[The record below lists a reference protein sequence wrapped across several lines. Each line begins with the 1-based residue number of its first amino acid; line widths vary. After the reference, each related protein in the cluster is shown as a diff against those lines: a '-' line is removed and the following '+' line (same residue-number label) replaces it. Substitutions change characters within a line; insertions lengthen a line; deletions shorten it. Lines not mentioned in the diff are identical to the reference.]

1 MSDISQQESV
11 VRQLQEWEAELVR
24 REQAL
29 RRRELELQEL
39 EALVS
44 PLADNSKHELEGLEQ
59 RIRNARRR
67 LLTLAEEYDRLRSK
81 ISALT
86 QRTQP
91 LPDDLSSPAK
101 ANTTATDDKL
111 ASKMDESLPWPPVA
125 WQKLTEPIACLQRLV
140 GELLDRAIEL
150 HELSNRLASIRQQWL
165 TEWNAAIEELD
176 NRARTLANWE
186 QDLHRRHAG
195 LKRAELHL
203 ARQAHEQMARQLQL
217 QAAETRLSAHQR
229 AWELAF
235 KQLKI
240 RWRQATGSLR
250 RRELHLQWLYD
261 EWRTRSQTTYQ
272 RWQEAHRQAYEQ
284 AQRYARLS
292 QQCQELL
299 AQLEVARFRLWEK
312 QQALEAA
319 VQTWTMQT
327 DDPAAAEEHWRAC
340 QQRLAEHLARWE
352 QRLQQRE
359 RQLAGEW
366 HAMTRLLSHLYQRE
380 REIQA
385 SSQTLYL
392 DTLAQQWQA
401 YCRWAESQLA
411 LTKLDIAHAE
421 RDYLWATNA
430 ALLSDVE
437 KLAVCLLQPV
447 AQQPLSHAA

>member
-1 MSDISQQESV
+1 MSDISHQESV
-11 VRQLQEWEAELVR
+11 IRQLQEWEAELIR
-24 REQAL
+24 REEAL
-29 RRRELELQEL
+29 RRRELELQER

-44 PLADNSKHELEGLEQ
+44 PLVDNSKQELEGLEQ

-86 QRTQP
+86 QHTQP
-91 LPDDLSSPAK
+91 LPDDLSSPAS
-101 ANTTATDDKL
+101 ANIGATDGKPVPE
-111 ASKMDESLPWPPVA
+111 KNESLPWPPVA
-125 WQKLTEPIACLQRLV
+125 LQKLTEPIACLQQLV
-140 GELLDRAIEL
+140 GEMLDRAIEL
-150 HELSNRLASIRQQWL
+150 HELSNRLAELRQQWL
-165 TEWNAAIEELD
+165 TEWDAAIEELQ

-195 LKRAELHL
+195 LKRAEVHL
-203 ARQAHEQMARQLQL
+203 SRQAHEQMARQLQL
-217 QAAETRLSAHQR
+217 QAAETRLAAHQR

-240 RWRQATGSLR
+240 RWRQATRSLR

-261 EWRTRSQTTYQ
+261 EWRTRSQTAYQ

-292 QQCQELL
+292 QQCQEFL

-327 DDPAAAEEHWRAC
+327 DDPAAAEEHWQAC

-366 HAMTRLLSHLYQRE
+366 HALTRLLSNLYQRE
-380 REIQA
+380 REVQA
-385 SSQTLYL
+385 SSQKLYL

-401 YCRWAESQLA
+401 YCRWAESQHN

-430 ALLSDVE
+430 ALLSDIE

-447 AQQPLSHAA
+447 AQQPLSQAA

>member
-1 MSDISQQESV
+1 MSDISHQESV
-11 VRQLQEWEAELVR
+11 IRQLQEWEAELIR
-24 REQAL
+24 REEAL
-29 RRRELELQEL
+29 RRRELEVQER

-44 PLADNSKHELEGLEQ
+44 PFADDSKQELEGLEQ

-67 LLTLAEEYDRLRSK
+67 LLKLTEEYDRLRSK

-86 QRTQP
+86 QHTQP
-91 LPDDLSSPAK
+91 LPDDLSSPAS
-101 ANTTATDDKL
+101 ANTAATDGKPVSL
-111 ASKMDESLPWPPVA
+111 DESLPWPTVVL
-125 WQKLTEPIACLQRLV
+125 QKFAEPMAGLQHLV

-150 HELSNRLASIRQQWL
+150 HELSNRLASLRQQWL
-165 TEWNAAIEELD
+165 AEWDAAIQELH

-195 LKRAELHL
+195 LKRAEMHL
-203 ARQAHEQMARQLQL
+203 ASQAHEQMTRQLQL
-217 QAAETRLSAHQR
+217 QAAETRLVAHQR

-240 RWRQATGSLR
+240 RWRQATRSLHQ
-250 RRELHLQWLYD
+250 RELHLQWLYD
-261 EWRTRSQTTYQ
+261 EWRTRSQTAYQ
-272 RWQEAHRQAYEQ
+272 RWQEAHHRAYEQ
-284 AQRYARLS
+284 AQRYARLR

-327 DDPAAAEEHWRAC
+327 ENPAAAEKHWRAC
-340 QQRLAEHLARWE
+340 RQRLAEHLVRWE

-359 RQLAGEW
+359 RQLAGQW
-366 HAMTRLLSHLYQRE
+366 YAMTRLLSNLYQRE
-380 REIQA
+380 REVR
-385 SSQTLYL
+385 SSSHKLYL
-392 DTLAQQWQA
+392 DTLAQQWQE
-401 YCRWAESQLA
+401 YCRWAESQHT
-411 LTKLDIAHAE
+411 LTKLDIANAE

-437 KLAVCLLQPV
+437 KLAVCLLEPV
-447 AQQPLSHAA
+447 AQQPLSQAA